1 MQFLWGDHIL
11 QSNPRG
17 PFYSSRD
24 WIIARLSFDEH
35 DCNSN
40 LTKLGS
46 KNRLSAT
53 EEDNVED
60 AKEPLQ
66 LIRRLKNHPSEF
78 FPVDSENAEPSM
90 LFHDDLSKHNILIN
104 DEGAL
109 TGVVDWEC
117 VSALPLWKACYYP
130 AFLVGRPRD
139 EEPKIHLYGNRID
152 PNELF
157 WEHLMDYERTKLR
170 RYFVNVLRSLE
181 PEWVRVFESTRRQRD
196 FDYAVQYCSSSF
208 SIRKVNKWL
217 DNLSSKNDS

>member
-1 MQFLWGDHIL
+1 MFKKQLCGIGNIHPDSKPMLSNGNRHFKVKKIVSMQFLWGDHIL

-24 WIIARLSFDEH
+24 WIIARLLFDEY

-40 LTKLGS
+40 LIKLGS

-117 VSALPLWKACYYP
+117 VSALPRWKACYYP

-139 EEPKIHLYGNRID
+139 EEPKFICTGI
-152 PNELF
+152 E
-157 WEHLMDYERTKLR
+157 
-170 RYFVNVLRSLE
+170 
-181 PEWVRVFESTRRQRD
+181 
-196 FDYAVQYCSSSF
+196 
-208 SIRKVNKWL
+208 
-217 DNLSSKNDS
+217 